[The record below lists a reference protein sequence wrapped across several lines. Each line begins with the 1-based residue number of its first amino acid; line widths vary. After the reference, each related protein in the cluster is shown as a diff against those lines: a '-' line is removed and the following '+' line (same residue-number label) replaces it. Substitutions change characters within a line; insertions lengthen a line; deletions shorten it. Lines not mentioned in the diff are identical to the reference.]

1 MCFLPSDA
9 EFNARADIR
18 NYLAALVGQT
28 TIAAAAAQHN
38 PCFYQPGIPEI
49 HGACDV
55 GVGVGYDFT
64 PFRLVSTAQGPVN
77 LCARTTIPIAE
88 RSACPRITAVNA
100 NFQSAVATSYFKMSK
115 LYATPTGAVAGAR
128 FGVARQP
135 CTVSVTLL
143 LPSISKTRPAHY

>member
-28 TIAAAAAQHN
+28 TIPAAAAQHN
-38 PCFYQPGIPEI
+38 PCFYQPGIPQI

-55 GVGVGYDFT
+55 GVGFGYDFT
-64 PFRLVSTAQGPVN
+64 PFRLVSTEQGPVN
-77 LCARTTIPIAE
+77 LCARRTIPLAE
-88 RSACPRITAVNA
+88 RSACPRLTAANS
-100 NFQSAVATSYFKMSK
+100 NFQNAIATSYFKMSK
-115 LYATPTGAVAGAR
+115 LYETATGGVAGAP

-135 CTVSVTLL
+135 CTVSVTLHAFNE
-143 LPSISKTRPAHY
+143 TN